1 MQHIASWVKLLGIEH
16 RSQVSG
22 MKAGYVKAICL
33 TSGWFFLEGLF
44 VSQIEIGDIP
54 TQVMMMYKIMGLNSV
69 MSAFAMSALTLD
81 GVKLG
86 DGQTAIESLLLCQMR
101 SNALQIC
108 ANHISFVFC
117 YNVVQGFS
125 RLLLLTYSHVSKELN
140 H

>member
-1 MQHIASWVKLLGIEH
+1 MSYSLARSPLRLPGSADITCWVKLLGLEH
-16 RSQVSG
+16 RSQVSD
-22 MKAGYVKAICL
+22 MKVSVKVICL

-44 VSQIEIGDIP
+44 VSQIPIGDIP

-108 ANHISFVFC
+108 VNQISFVFC
-117 YNVVQGFS
+117 YNVV
-125 RLLLLTYSHVSKELN
+125 
-140 H
+140 